1 MPYISLS
8 PYGNKEM
15 TSQYLHQEEINEMCE
30 PLVNGAAQIRY
41 LRQQGFTVMVKP
53 SGKALILRAHRDEV
67 LRGINAIS
75 EQINTVGQPAQPK
88 TNREALILAFSKA

>member
-1 MPYISLS
+1 
-8 PYGNKEM
+8 M
-15 TSQYLHQEEINEMCE
+15 TSPYLHQEEINEMCE

-41 LRQQGFTVMVKP
+41 LRQQGFIVMVKP

-75 EQINTVGQPAQPK
+75 EQLDAANHPNQPK

>member
-1 MPYISLS
+1 
-8 PYGNKEM
+8 M

-67 LRGINAIS
+67 LRGINTIS
-75 EQINTVGQPAQPK
+75 EQINSAKEVVHPK
-88 TNREALILAFSKA
+88 TNREALILAFRKA

>member
-1 MPYISLS
+1 
-8 PYGNKEM
+8 
-15 TSQYLHQEEINEMCE
+15 
-30 PLVNGAAQIRY
+30 
-41 LRQQGFTVMVKP
+41 MVKP

-75 EQINTVGQPAQPK
+75 EQINKVGQPAQPK